1 MIERFLTE
9 SEIKQ
14 TEHMII
20 NHNICKTIN
29 NINDDLKRGLI
40 CYDKHYSRTLILKK
54 DNKYPEIKKEYNKD
68 QNNKYNYKFWKNLFF
83 IIYTY
88 YKKPKMVYISEEEM
102 KYNEFTILRNSIYRG
117 PPKDINKLLGE

>member
-54 DNKYPEIKKEYNKD
+54 DNIKQEIKREYNKD
-68 QNNKYNYKFWKNLFF
+68 QNNKYNYQF
-83 IIYTY
+83 
-88 YKKPKMVYISEEEM
+88 
-102 KYNEFTILRNSIYRG
+102 
-117 PPKDINKLLGE
+117 

>member
-29 NINDDLKRGLI
+29 NINDDLKKSVI
-40 CYDKHYSRTLILKK
+40 CYDKHYLRTLIMKK
-54 DNKYPEIKKEYNKD
+54 DNKNPEIKKEYNKD
-68 QNNKYNYKFWKNLFF
+68 QNNKYNYK
-83 IIYTY
+83 
-88 YKKPKMVYISEEEM
+88 
-102 KYNEFTILRNSIYRG
+102 
-117 PPKDINKLLGE
+117 